1 MIMKILYITLENLSL
16 HKGSVIHIKE
26 IVTGLRE
33 RGHQVGLI
41 ARSSNSSE
49 KMEPFY
55 NLEPRPGF
63 IRKYFG
69 LKRQSYLISSFYLFV
84 YLFKVLARYDVIY
97 ARDFHTV
104 LIALFPRLLFNKK
117 LVYEINGMASE
128 ELQMKGHTY
137 LNRIFVFLVRI
148 AERMATKY
156 AERIVSVTPQIVSY
170 LMDQY
175 RCPRD
180 KLVIV
185 GNGVNTDMFRP
196 MDQGDVLSDWRKR
209 LGVSVDDRVVLFV
222 GNLAR
227 WQGVEV
233 LIDAAFQVLKT
244 EEKVKFLIIGE
255 GVLRKGLMEKVLNS
269 GFEKSFIFTG
279 MMDYEVVP
287 FLINLADICVAPF
300 ILKRNEKTGVSA
312 LKIFEYMACGKPV
325 IASMIGGLEF
335 LEAGRAGRLTEP
347 GDPVVLGE
355 AIKNLLTNPEER
367 LNLGKRG
374 LQIAQGQF
382 GWSVRTTEIEN
393 ILIKMA

>member
-1 MIMKILYITLENLSL
+1 MKILYITLEDLSL
-16 HKGSVIHIKE
+16 NKGSVTHVKE
-26 IVTGLRE
+26 IITGLRK
-33 RGHQVGLI
+33 RGHQIGLM
-41 ARSSNSSE
+41 ARSANPSE
-49 KMEPFY
+49 NADHFY
-55 NLEPRPGF
+55 NLKRRPGF
-63 IRKYFG
+63 ILKYFG
-69 LKRQSYLISSFYLFV
+69 LKRKSYLFSSFYLFI
-84 YLFKVLARYDVIY
+84 YLFKVLPRYDVIY

-117 LVYEINGMASE
+117 LVYEINGIASE
-128 ELQMKGHTY
+128 ELQLKGHTS
-137 LNRIFVFLVRI
+137 LNRIFVFLVRV

-156 AERIVSVTPQIVSY
+156 AERIVSVTPQIASY

-185 GNGVNTDMFRP
+185 GNGVNTEIFRP
-196 MDQGDVLSDWRKR
+196 MDQGDVLSDWRKK
-209 LGVSVDDRVVLFV
+209 LEVSVDDRVVVFI

-244 EEKVKFLIIGE
+244 EEKLKFLIIGE
-255 GVLRKGLMEKVLNS
+255 GVLRKRLMEKVLNS
-269 GFEKSFIFTG
+269 GFAKSFIFTG

-300 ILKRNEKTGVSA
+300 ILKRNEKTGVSP

-325 IASMIGGLEF
+325 IASRIQGLEF
-335 LEAGRAGRLTEP
+335 MEKERTGRLTEP
-347 GDPVVLGE
+347 GDPIQLEE
-355 AIKNLLTNPEER
+355 AIKDLLNNPEER
-367 LNLGKRG
+367 LNLGRRG

-382 GWSVRTTEIEN
+382 GWSVRTTKIEN

>member
-1 MIMKILYITLENLSL
+1 MKILYLTLEDVSL
-16 HKGSVIHIKE
+16 QKGSITHIKE
-26 IVTGLRE
+26 IISGLRK
-33 RGHQVGLI
+33 RGHQIGLI
-41 ARSSNSSE
+41 ARSANPSE
-49 KMEPFY
+49 NVDHFY
-55 NLEPRPGF
+55 NLERRPGF
-63 IRKYFG
+63 IWKWFG
-69 LKRQSYLISSFYLFV
+69 LKRKSYLFSSFYLFI
-84 YLFKVLARYDVIY
+84 YLFKVLPRYDVIY

-117 LVYEINGMASE
+117 LVYEINGIASE
-128 ELQMKGHTY
+128 ELQLKGHTS

-156 AERIVSVTPQIVSY
+156 AERIVSVTPQIGSY
-170 LMDQY
+170 LRDQY

-185 GNGVNTDMFRP
+185 GNGVNTDLFRP
-196 MDQGDVLSDWRKR
+196 MDQGDVLSDWQKG
-209 LGVSVDDRVVLFV
+209 LGVSVDDRVVVFV

-233 LIDAAFQVLKT
+233 LIDAAFQVLKK

-255 GVLRKGLMEKVLNS
+255 GVLRKGLMDKVLNS

-300 ILKRNEKTGVSA
+300 ISKRNEKTGVSP

-325 IASMIGGLEF
+325 IASRIKGLEF

-347 GDPVVLGE
+347 GDAVALGE
-355 AIKNLLTNPEER
+355 ALKDLLTSPEER
-367 LNLGKRG
+367 LNLGKKG
-374 LQIAQGQF
+374 
-382 GWSVRTTEIEN
+382 SENCSRTIWTGRSGRLKLKIS
-393 ILIKMA
+393 